1 MNPFSLLTNLHCIVL
16 LRAYFTPLISLFS
29 PTPIKDSQ
37 TKSGHS
43 HPSVRVSYSKMEKKS
58 RKVHFARE
66 ETEVTSYS
74 QATDATFLSSQV
86 KYDVMHGAPK

>member
-1 MNPFSLLTNLHCIVL
+1 
-16 LRAYFTPLISLFS
+16 
-29 PTPIKDSQ
+29 
-37 TKSGHS
+37 
-43 HPSVRVSYSKMEKKS
+43 MEKKS